1 MLFKHDISKDEW
13 YLLEEINLLIYD
25 IPAEQILP
33 LLLKKVKSLISYS
46 HSLSYLI
53 QYDNGMPTSF
63 QYESPDIPQP
73 HLRLY
78 VEKFI
83 MIDFINWYVRSSDKT
98 VFRESDIVPDS
109 IRLNSSFMS
118 KWMMPMGLY
127 HGAGMIISRNGIRYA
142 GMFFYRD
149 ENEPNFSD
157 HDIEILHIINERLCR
172 KFSATFPNGIINSEM
187 EKLPDNIIDFDD
199 RLTNREKEIISY
211 IDAGVLRNDL
221 CNQLHITE
229 NTLNKHFAN
238 IYRKLNISSFEQLM
252 RMLKG
257 K

>member
-1 MLFKHDISKDEW
+1 MFLIKHISKEDW
-13 YLLEEINLLIYD
+13 YTLEHLNLLIYD
-25 IPAEQILP
+25 TPTNQLLP
-33 LLLKKVKSLISYS
+33 LVLKELKTLISYS
-46 HSLSYLI
+46 HSLSYLLH
-53 QYDNGMPTSF
+53 YDDGVATSF

-83 MIDFINWYVRSSDKT
+83 MIDYINWYARSPEKT

-127 HGAGMIISRNGIRYA
+127 HGAGMIITRNGIKYA
-142 GMFFYRD
+142 GVFLYRD

-157 HDIEILHIINERLCR
+157 RDIEILSVVNERLCR
-172 KFSATFPNGIINSEM
+172 KFADSFPHGIMDKEI
-187 EKLPDNIIDFDD
+187 EKLPNNILDFEN

-211 IDAGVLRNDL
+211 IDAGILRNDL
-221 CNQLHITE
+221 CSQLHITE

-238 IYRKLNISSFEQLM
+238 IYRKLNISTFEQLM
-252 RMLKG
+252 QMLKG

>member
-1 MLFKHDISKDEW
+1 MLFKQDISSEEW
-13 YLLEEINLLIYD
+13 YALEDLNLLIYD
-25 IPAEQILP
+25 TPASQLFP
-33 LLLKKVKSLISYS
+33 LLLTKIKSLISYS

-53 QYDNGMPTSF
+53 QYDDGTPQSF

-83 MIDFINWYVRSSDKT
+83 MIDFINWYVRSTDRT

-109 IRLNSSFMS
+109 IRLDSDFMS

-127 HGAGMIISRNGIRYA
+127 HGAGMIINRNGIRYA
-142 GMFFYRD
+142 GLFFYR
-149 ENEPNFSD
+149 NEEEPDFSD
-157 HDIEILHIINERLCR
+157 HDIELLHIINERLCR
-172 KFSATFPNGIINSEM
+172 KFFYTYPKGIVVNSAGNPHNNIINY
-187 EKLPDNIIDFDD
+187 ND
-199 RLTNREKEIISY
+199 RLTNREKEIISC
-211 IDAGVLRNDL
+211 IDNGVLRNDL
-221 CNQLHITE
+221 SGQLHITE

-238 IYRKLNISSFEQLM
+238 IYRKLNISTFEQLM
-252 RMLKG
+252 QMLKA